1 MRMFK
6 RMLAMVLCV
15 AMVVSAAMVCMPV
28 GAEWSTDYE
37 YTDDIG
43 EYVGR
48 IAAAQAGKTGEELG
62 YSNLWYRDKW
72 CAAFVWDCL
81 KKAGVFETDK
91 LKYTLIAYS
100 EDFGFDNSM
109 IVSADQ
115 AQNGDIVFI
124 PNGQHIGIYY
134 NGKIYDGNNCSTN
147 PSRVGSDPAVNWANK
162 AKYYRP
168 KYVTYSSLSKTDYT
182 EIVTDTTTGNSYA
195 YYPYAVTWNQAK
207 EKCESFGGH
216 LVTVTSAEEQAV
228 VAQLAAKAGKTVWIG
243 ATRGSENSYS
253 WVTGENSGY
262 KNWAENEPNNYGGIE
277 NCAAMYAGGTWNDLA
292 PDSGSAKGFICE
304 WEGYVTDASKLE
316 GEFYIVSALNTNKA
330 IDIYQQS
337 KSNKA
342 IAHLWDYHGGDSQ
355 IFKVSHV
362 GDEIVMTNKNSGKT
376 LDVKW
381 GYKSSGTP
389 IWQWDTN
396 NNKSQRFLPEYVGDG
411 YFMLKNALG
420 HYLDAKGGYSDNG
433 TALQVYSKND
443 TAAQKWRFIYVDQSQ
458 SRGCDHT
465 WENETE
471 AAHPHRQLK
480 KCSKCGVSEYTT
492 DGSYISTCS
501 ECNPACSHSWKTYTE
516 TSHPHR
522 QYKLC
527 AKCGEK
533 EYTNNGSYNSS
544 CSECNPSCS
553 HTWGYSC
560 ENAHPHRD
568 YKICQKCGEKEY
580 ITNGKYD
587 SSCAKCN
594 PTCNHAW
601 STGNDSAH
609 PHNEYRVC
617 TKCGEKSYTGK
628 TGYSSSC
635 STCTYTPSW
644 GSWSDWSTAS
654 VSESSTRQVE
664 TKTQYVYYHYYL
676 TYDDNHV
683 GTYPINMSTANE
695 NFKNFANA
703 HVKAESYHEY
713 YSDSQLTLCNGRLI
727 YLVNGQSVGWDK
739 YVNKCSED
747 TGSFDGNANFLY
759 YKGTRTLYRYRDYK

>member
-1 MRMFK
+1 
-6 RMLAMVLCV
+6 
-15 AMVVSAAMVCMPV
+15 MPLR
-28 GAEWSTDYE
+28 G
-37 YTDDIG
+37 
-43 EYVGR
+43 
-48 IAAAQAGKTGEELG
+48 GKTAWL
-62 YSNLWYRDKW
+62 
-72 CAAFVWDCL
+72 
-81 KKAGVFETDK
+81 
-91 LKYTLIAYS
+91 
-100 EDFGFDNSM
+100 
-109 IVSADQ
+109 
-115 AQNGDIVFI
+115 
-124 PNGQHIGIYY
+124 
-134 NGKIYDGNNCSTN
+134 
-147 PSRVGSDPAVNWANK
+147 
-162 AKYYRP
+162 
-168 KYVTYSSLSKTDYT
+168 
-182 EIVTDTTTGNSYA
+182 
-195 YYPYAVTWNQAK
+195 
-207 EKCESFGGH
+207 
-216 LVTVTSAEEQAV
+216 
-228 VAQLAAKAGKTVWIG
+228 G
-243 ATRGSENSYS
+243 ATRNSS
-253 WVTGENSGY
+253 DSDRWDWLTGESCGY
-262 KNWAENEPNNYGGIE
+262 DRATGKNYGYNNWAKGEPNNYGGTE
-277 NCAAMYAGGTWNDLA
+277 NCAAIYAGGTWNDLA
-292 PDSGSAKGFICE
+292 SDSGLGQCFICE

-458 SRGCDHT
+458 SRGCDHI

-471 AAHPHRQLK
+471 VAHPHRQLK
-480 KCSKCGVSEYTT
+480 KCSKCGVTEYTS

-533 EYTNNGSYNSS
+533 EYTNNGSYNST
-544 CSECNPSCS
+544 CSECNPACS
-553 HTWGYSC
+553 HTWSYGC

-580 ITNGKYD
+580 ITDGKYD

-664 TKTQYVYYHYYL
+664 TKTQYVYYHYHL
-676 TYDDNHV
+676 TYDDNNV
-683 GTYPINMSTANE
+683 GNYPINMATANE
-695 NFKNFANA
+695 NFKNLANA
-703 HVKAESYHEY
+703 HVKAEAYHEY
-713 YSDSQLTLCNGRLI
+713 YSDSPLTLCSGRLV
-727 YLVNGQSVGWDK
+727 YLVNGKSVVWDK

-747 TGSFDGNANFLY
+747 TGSYDGNANFLY